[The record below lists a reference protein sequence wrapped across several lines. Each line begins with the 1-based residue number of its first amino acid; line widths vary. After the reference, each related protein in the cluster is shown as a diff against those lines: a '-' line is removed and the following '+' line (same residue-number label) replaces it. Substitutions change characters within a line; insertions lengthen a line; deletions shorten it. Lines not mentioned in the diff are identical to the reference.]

1 MLSIEKKQR
10 LPPIYTIEDKRQWES
25 GKYLIKSRNHLPEFL
40 PDDYR

>member
-10 LPPIYTIEDKRQWES
+10 LPPIYTIEDRRQWEP
-25 GKYLIKSRNHLPEFL
+25 GKYSIKSRNHLPEFL

>member
-10 LPPIYTIEDKRQWES
+10 LPPICTIEDRRQWES
-25 GKYLIKSRNHLPEFL
+25 GYLIKSRNHLPEFL